1 MQRCLNLNLKPE
13 LLPPPQ
19 SLLQRGSFTAESAA
33 GVYFEERQTAL
44 KCLLKMLAE
53 VATGITRGGSGGAG
67 GEAGGGQPQQQGPYS
82 AIIRSFVEELLDQQQ
97 QPAAGGAAA
106 GGTATAG
113 TAAAGA
119 AGTASSLVS
128 RIVALLKDNSLDP
141 APTSRLPAITDEA
154 GIPAGRALMLQV

>member
-1 MQRCLNLNLKPE
+1 M
-13 LLPPPQ
+13 
-19 SLLQRGSFTAESAA
+19 
-33 GVYFEERQTAL
+33 YFEERQTAL

-53 VATGITRGGSGGAG
+53 VATGITRGGG
-67 GEAGGGQPQQQGPYS
+67 GEAGGGQQQQQGPYS
-82 AIIRSFVEELLDQQQ
+82 AIIRSFVEELLDQQ
-97 QPAAGGAAA
+97 PAAAAGGAAA
-106 GGTATAG
+106 GGTAATG